1 MRLRSRRRTMV
12 VWSPSSGRVVRH
24 GVHVRRRSTRAGRI
38 RWWVRTGVLLAI
50 IGVLRLARM
59 ARAYPRPALS
69 LAGTAVTVAGITLPS
84 RTVLIS
90 GFLVLF
96 LAMFLPSD
104 PAAAPAKPCSARLWS
119 EPLIPWDPSTRGHPG
134 SAARTGPAWSP
145 RHR

>member
-12 VWSPSSGRVVRH
+12 AWSSSSSGRVARH
-24 GVHVRRRSTRAGRI
+24 GVHVTTRSTRARRI
-38 RWWVRTGVLLAI
+38 RWRVRTVVLLAS
-50 IGVLRLARM
+50 IGVLRLART
-59 ARAYPRPALS
+59 YPRPALS

-119 EPLIPWDPSTRGHPG
+119 EPLIPWAPSTR
-134 SAARTGPAWSP
+134 
-145 RHR
+145 HRPPDR